1 MVNGVTKS
9 SGQGS
14 TGVLAPIREWPPG
27 GWRGKRGRGRDS
39 QGSQGAPLTGSGDET
54 AKRQLWTGR
63 RYKRVEYFYIF
74 SCGAYKVKR
83 SNRLCEI

>member
-27 GWRGKRGRGRDS
+27 GWREKGEEAEIGPAAKR
-39 QGSQGAPLTGSGDET
+39 APLTGSRDERGGRQIREKSET
-54 AKRQLWTGR
+54 AKKAVVDRP
-63 RYKRVEYFYIF
+63 
-74 SCGAYKVKR
+74 
-83 SNRLCEI
+83 